1 MSAPVPVAATTTSSP
16 APVSA
21 HAPAPTTPPVVTS
34 AGAHA
39 APPVSKG
46 GAKKSRGKK
55 SRKMNAAAKSWVNFV
70 VEVFKKNRAKNP
82 SYKYK
87 QAMKDAAK
95 LKKKNKTMK
104 L

>member
-1 MSAPVPVAATTTSSP
+1 MSAPVPVPATTTSSP
-16 APVSA
+16 APVSVP
-21 HAPAPTTPPVVTS
+21 APAPTAPPVVSS
-34 AGAHA
+34 AGSHA
-39 APPVSKG
+39 APAVSKG